1 MSKYLI
7 AENEKF
13 ISHPVPKT
21 MFGTNFVTT
30 YDFEF
35 PNRPADLSVLQSLAP
50 TILRFPGGSIT
61 EEGFTNSVFLTGS
74 WEIGSYSTNGE
85 NTTFTPLAD
94 FFISAA
100 HVGAD
105 VQLVIPT
112 RIAFAISAGEA
123 IENGTYGSRTELRSD
138 YFQLVS
144 RYIDAA
150 LRLAH
155 TQGIEVVRFEIGN
168 EFWGSG
174 EMSATEYGYL
184 SGRLALFLG
193 SRYPDVDIGVQIVS
207 SGNMYSPVTDA
218 HFYLE
223 PLSHGGYDIH
233 LAAEYS
239 GTPPAGWLTRTVSG
253 EGAALTQ
260 NQTIAR
266 EILNV
271 PGAVDNIS
279 GAISH
284 IYFNDG
290 FSGIDGERDFALR
303 TVFDNFRLYL
313 GQNSLEHYVTEWS
326 PRNRTTTEGHANG
339 LLYAHTTVEAF
350 FELTSNGVDSAN
362 FWPITFGN
370 PSVNYRTLI
379 DSTESDLTF
388 AGVAFSWLTK
398 TAGLTPLFDFEV
410 EQRIDIHGFGNE
422 TKAIL
427 FVAERG
433 IVGQQEA
440 YKDIN
445 IDLENFA
452 FSEIYF
458 ILETG
463 MTSDNG
469 SPRDDR
475 ANPLV
480 RNSDGY
486 ILEGSSLNFT
496 LAKWELSMIELQA
509 ITNGD
514 DFIKGGV
521 SNDTIRGEDG
531 NDTLEGG
538 EGNDSLKGQTG
549 NDLLRG
555 GSGSDTLNGGWG
567 DDTIIG
573 GSGEDLLY
581 GGAGDDLIGEI
592 DGADWVFGDEGQDSI
607 ILRPMQIFSE
617 SHFAT
622 NVGSAAMPGPG
633 NLVPLYGMTRNL
645 SVIDGGGDRDVVIL
659 GSGPD
664 AFFLHDSLSA
674 FHSNI
679 QLRTD
684 SFGMLGIARLIDVE
698 EIRGMSGND
707 IIDLTSPDYRLSGM
721 TILID
726 GGSGDDTIWG
736 SDGNEIIVGGAGDDD
751 LFGGGGKNT
760 FSGGFG
766 ADSFQFVPG
775 RQLAKILDFDP
786 AGGDRIVLYDTTI
799 GRFDPS
805 TARVHA
811 GVLQVQYEPSERGVT
826 QILEID
832 IGRPNNDISPYQYLD
847 FF

>member
-7 AENEKF
+7 TEKANLNSRP
-13 ISHPVPKT
+13 ISEEI
-21 MFGTNFVTT
+21 FGINFVTA
-30 YDFEF
+30 YDFEL
-35 PNRPADLSVLQSLAP
+35 PNSLASLNVLQSLAP

-61 EEGFTNSVFLTGS
+61 EEAFTNSVFLTGS
-74 WEIGSYSTNGE
+74 WGTGRSSTNGV
-85 NTTFTPLAD
+85 NITFTPLVD

-100 HVGAD
+100 HAGAD

-112 RIAFAISAGEA
+112 RVAFAISAGEA
-123 IENGTYGSRTELRSD
+123 IENGTYGTRTELRPD

-184 SGRLALFLG
+184 AGRLALYLG
-193 SRYPDVDIGVQIVS
+193 LHYPHVDIGVQIVS

-223 PLSHGGYDIH
+223 PLSQGGYDIH

-239 GTPPAGWLTRTVSG
+239 GTPPAGWLSRTVSG

-284 IYFNDG
+284 VYFNDG

-410 EQRIDIHGFGNE
+410 EQRIDIHGFGNK

-433 IVGQQEA
+433 IVGQQGA
-440 YKDIN
+440 YKDM
-445 IDLENFA
+445 
-452 FSEIYF
+452 
-458 ILETG
+458 G
-463 MTSDNG
+463 TS
-469 SPRDDR
+469 
-475 ANPLV
+475 
-480 RNSDGY
+480 
-486 ILEGSSLNFT
+486 
-496 LAKWELSMIELQA
+496 
-509 ITNGD
+509 
-514 DFIKGGV
+514 
-521 SNDTIRGEDG
+521 
-531 NDTLEGG
+531 
-538 EGNDSLKGQTG
+538 
-549 NDLLRG
+549 
-555 GSGSDTLNGGWG
+555 
-567 DDTIIG
+567 
-573 GSGEDLLY
+573 
-581 GGAGDDLIGEI
+581 
-592 DGADWVFGDEGQDSI
+592 
-607 ILRPMQIFSE
+607 IF
-617 SHFAT
+617 
-622 NVGSAAMPGPG
+622 
-633 NLVPLYGMTRNL
+633 
-645 SVIDGGGDRDVVIL
+645 
-659 GSGPD
+659 
-664 AFFLHDSLSA
+664 
-674 FHSNI
+674 
-679 QLRTD
+679 
-684 SFGMLGIARLIDVE
+684 
-698 EIRGMSGND
+698 
-707 IIDLTSPDYRLSGM
+707 
-721 TILID
+721 
-726 GGSGDDTIWG
+726 
-736 SDGNEIIVGGAGDDD
+736 
-751 LFGGGGKNT
+751 
-760 FSGGFG
+760 
-766 ADSFQFVPG
+766 
-775 RQLAKILDFDP
+775 
-786 AGGDRIVLYDTTI
+786 
-799 GRFDPS
+799 
-805 TARVHA
+805 
-811 GVLQVQYEPSERGVT
+811 
-826 QILEID
+826 
-832 IGRPNNDISPYQYLD
+832 
-847 FF
+847 